1 MIDLHLHTSASDGA
15 LSPADL
21 VARVARAGLTTIS
34 ITDHDTTGGLEGG
47 ARAAYI
53 GGLTKAGVQGLL
65 AAEHIAASLK
75 G

>member
-1 MIDLHLHTSASDGA
+1 GITYTMGGIRVDG
-15 LSPADL
+15 SSR
-21 VARVARAGLTTIS
+21 ARRAGGGIVEGLYAAGS
-34 ITDHDTTGGLEGG
+34 TTGGLEGG